1 MAMQL
6 FMVGASPYARKV
18 LAAAVEHGLYD
29 QIERIHFNPHQLP
42 AELVAHNPLS
52 KVPTL
57 VLEDGMVLYDST
69 AICLH
74 FDDVGGGPKLLPDGA
89 PARLDVLR
97 RHALA
102 HGILDAAVTRRVEG
116 WRTPEPDRLAV
127 IAKQQDVCRRA
138 LDAFEAEVER
148 FPPTFSLDQL
158 TLGCALGFLDFR
170 FPADEWRG
178 RRPRLAH
185 WFEDVASRPCL
196 SRTMPYD

>member
-1 MAMQL
+1 MQL

-18 LAAAVEHGLYD
+18 LAAALEHGLHD
-29 QIERIHFNPHQLP
+29 RIERIHANPHQLP
-42 AELVAHNPLS
+42 AELVSRNPLS

-57 VLEDGMVLYDST
+57 VLEDGAVLYDST

-74 FDDVGGGPKLLPDGA
+74 FDSIGSGPKLLPDEA

-116 WRTPEPDRLAV
+116 WRAPEPDRLAAM
-127 IAKQQDVCRRA
+127 AKQQEVCRRA
-138 LDAFEAEVER
+138 LDAFETEVEY
-148 FPPTFSLDQL
+148 FAQAFTLDQL

-170 FPADEWRG
+170 FPADAWREG
-178 RRPRLAH
+178 RPRLAR
-185 WFEDVASRPCL
+185 WFEAVALRPCL